1 MSFDIMREPRRSS
14 SRRGFLRLAGGAAGG
29 IGIASAAQALDAGDP
44 LAVPEWSRTPGAPS
58 ASPPYGRPS
67 PYEVLGRKSRTPP
80 TFPGAASTGT
90 PLQHLQ
96 GIITPNG
103 LHFERHHA
111 GVPAIDPERHRLA
124 IHGLVERPLVLTMD
138 DLVRMPSVSRIHF
151 LECSGNTPWLGAK
164 PTWTLQ
170 DSHGLL
176 SCAEWTGVEL
186 ATLLDEVGVK
196 PGAAWILAEGADAA
210 GMTRSIPLDLARD
223 GAILAYAQN
232 GERLRPEQGY
242 PLRLFVPGV
251 EGNLSIKWLRRLKVG
266 DQPFQTREETS
277 KYTDLMPDGSARQFT
292 FAMETKSVIT
302 SPSGGEQLRSP
313 GFREIRGLAWT
324 GRGPHRGRRSLHRRR
339 SALGSGRPGRTDPAA
354 MPDPVPAPLALGG
367 RPGAPPQPG
376 DGPDGLCPATA
387 RDVGIY
393 PGHPILLPQQR
404 DRRLAYRRRRK
415 REPCGLAASAFSPA

>member
-90 PLQHLQ
+90 PLQHLH

-111 GVPAIDPERHRLA
+111 GVPAIDPERHQLA

-292 FAMETKSVIT
+292 FAMEAKSVIT
-302 SPSGGEQLRSP
+302 SPSGGEQLRTP
-313 GFREIRGLAWT
+313 GFRQIRGLAWT
-324 GRGPHRGRRSLHRRR
+324 GRGRIAGVEVSTDGGARWEAA
-339 SALGSGRPGRTDPAA
+339 ALEG
-354 MPDPVPAPLALGG
+354 
-367 RPGAPPQPG
+367 
-376 DGPDGLCPATA
+376 
-387 RDVGIY
+387 
-393 PGHPILLPQQR
+393 PILPRCLTRFRLPWRWEGGPAHLLSRATDQTGYVQPP
-404 DRRLAYRRRRK
+404 
-415 REPCGLAASAFSPA
+415 RETLVSIRGTQSFYHNNAIAGWRIAAGGNVSHAV

>member
-1 MSFDIMREPRRSS
+1 MPPDASRRSAH
-14 SRRGFLRLAGGAAGG
+14 RRGFLRLAGGAAGA
-29 IGIASAAQALDAGDP
+29 IGIAKAARAADGGETLT
-44 LAVPEWSRTPGAPS
+44 VPEWSRAPGAPV
-58 ASPPYGRPS
+58 ASPPYGQPS
-67 PYEVLGRKSRTPP
+67 AFERLGRRPRSVPA
-80 TFPGAASTGT
+80 FPGAASTGT
-90 PLQHLQ
+90 PLQHLH

-111 GVPAIDPERHRLA
+111 GVPAIDPDRHRLA

-138 DLVRMPSVSRIHF
+138 DLVRMPAVSRIHF

-170 DSHGLL
+170 ESHGLL

-242 PLRLFVPGV
+242 PLRLFLPGV

-266 DQPFQTREETS
+266 DQPFQTREETA

-292 FAMETKSVIT
+292 FLMEAKSVIT
-302 SPSGGEQLRSP
+302 TPSGGERLGEP

-324 GRGPHRGRRSLHRRR
+324 GRGRITGVEVSTDGGARWQAATLEGPVLPRCLTRFRLPWRWAGGPAQLLSRATDETGYVQPARATLVSVRGTQSFYHNN
-339 SALGSGRPGRTDPAA
+339 ATFGWAVAA
-354 MPDPVPAPLALGG
+354 DGG
-367 RPGAPPQPG
+367 VSHAG
-376 DGPDGLCPATA
+376 
-387 RDVGIY
+387 
-393 PGHPILLPQQR
+393 
-404 DRRLAYRRRRK
+404 
-415 REPCGLAASAFSPA
+415 